1 MIELTLMT
9 ALLLYLG
16 LTLAIVLGL
25 WTYHHYCTRSKQILS
40 GEQQLRICEYCHYT
54 YLADSIK
61 TVTQC
66 PQCKS
71 YNKNNSFEAN

>member
-16 LTLAIVLGL
+16 LTLTIVLGL
-25 WTYHHYCTRSKQILS
+25 WIISHYRTRSKKILPL
-40 GEQQLRICEYCHYT
+40 EQRLCICEYCHLAYV
-54 YLADSIK
+54 ADSLK
-61 TVTQC
+61 SVTQC

-71 YNKNNSFEAN
+71 YNKDNRHLA